1 MDYRF
6 LIISRKDVKVIVLGV
21 LIGGVLQIIAYKY
34 LEKNHPELLINKTKD
49 KIDSTRGIRGG
60 ALAEAV
66 TLIVLLAEKGAWFG
80 FFGGILLVGWDKIP
94 RTSLS
99 VISEKIRKGLPVTHS
114 NYELDYEKKF
124 VIVDG
129 EKIWLD
135 QCDQNLEYLWK
146 ILNDK
151 TIKPEEKNRQC
162 LSILTNYLNLNTH
175 RGRLNFIFCL
185 LAILRILSVLDFT
198 SYYMLLDNLIKALKA
213 GKIPKRL
220 VRRIVRKL
228 LREKIPVDPE
238 LVQLVDV
245 HD

>member
-99 VISEKIRKGLPVTHS
+99 VIS
-114 NYELDYEKKF
+114 YEK
-124 VIVDG
+124 G
-129 EKIWLD
+129 
-135 QCDQNLEYLWK
+135 
-146 ILNDK
+146 
-151 TIKPEEKNRQC
+151 
-162 LSILTNYLNLNTH
+162 
-175 RGRLNFIFCL
+175 CL
-185 LAILRILSVLDFT
+185 LHIQI
-198 SYYMLLDNLIKALKA
+198 MK
-213 GKIPKRL
+213 
-220 VRRIVRKL
+220 
-228 LREKIPVDPE
+228 
-238 LVQLVDV
+238 
-245 HD
+245 